1 MNNPVDTVLTDICKN
16 SSKKSKNVVKENVIK
31 SNISTFD
38 IDDCAMDIDLLND
51 ATDMIVQKD
60 QPKEINKQKLN
71 ELVDIRVVDQNI
83 KSEVNTL
90 QTDKKS
96 SEDIIIEETEDIKL
110 VYNEESNSNTN
121 KTKIKNTPSKPDIAP
136 IISHKTPRRVKLITL
151 SSPKELKKQ

>member
-1 MNNPVDTVLTDICKN
+1 MNNPVNTVSADMCKN
-16 SSKKSKNVVKENVIK
+16 SSKKSKNIVKDNVIK
-31 SNISTFD
+31 SNISAFD
-38 IDDCAMDIDLLND
+38 IDDCAMDIDLVND
-51 ATDMIVQKD
+51 TTDIIAH

-71 ELVDIRVVDQNI
+71 EVVDDQNI
-83 KSEVNTL
+83 RSVVNTL

-110 VYNEESNSNTN
+110 VYNEESNSNMS

-136 IISHKTPRRVKLITL
+136 VRCHKTPRRVKLITL